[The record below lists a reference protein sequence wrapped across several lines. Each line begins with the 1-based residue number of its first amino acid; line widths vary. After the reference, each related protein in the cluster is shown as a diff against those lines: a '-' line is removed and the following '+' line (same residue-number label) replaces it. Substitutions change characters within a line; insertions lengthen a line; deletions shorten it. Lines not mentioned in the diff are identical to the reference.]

1 MKLPLFDG
9 NQGEIA
15 EAMAKREQARAYFEE
30 SLFRARTTLESA
42 RVEARSSA
50 LTLLAHE
57 SQVLSQSRSA
67 QDLSQRALDAGAI
80 DLWTAIQ
87 VKLRFVKADQ
97 DAIQLRLEYAV
108 AVANLETAM
117 GPNPPVPAPAE
128 SRPKA

>member
-1 MKLPLFDG
+1 
-9 NQGEIA
+9 
-15 EAMAKREQARAYFEE
+15 
-30 SLFRARTTLESA
+30 
-42 RVEARSSA
+42 
-50 LTLLAHE
+50 
-57 SQVLSQSRSA
+57 
-67 QDLSQRALDAGAI
+67 LSQRALDAGAI